1 MGDESEHWCEV
12 SMCVLASAL
21 VVTDLFSP
29 ANVVRDVDV
38 SSVSVSDF
46 EMVEPQ
52 TFFLSP
58 ESVTP
63 AFRWSVNSART
74 RRQTW
79 RRSLSSRYPR
89 ERQ

>member
-1 MGDESEHWCEV
+1 
-12 SMCVLASAL
+12 MCVPASAL
-21 VVTDLFSP
+21 VVTDLLSP
-29 ANVVRDVDV
+29 ANVVRDVD
-38 SSVSVSDF
+38 SSWFSVSDF

-79 RRSLSSRYPR
+79 RRSLSGRYPR